1 MNGKCNEIDDAARGP
16 FDEDLDRFLGST
28 RISPPPGYES
38 VVTER
43 VGRRK
48 ARNDRA
54 FRGALCACGAV
65 ALSFSLWLGYGV
77 DRGGVTAMEPTPDEV
92 YVEIHVLED
101 LFFGAEALAD
111 DDLLDTLEFLMGG

>member
-1 MNGKCNEIDDAARGP
+1 MNGKFDEIDDVARGA
-16 FDEDLDRFLGST
+16 FDEELDRFLTST
-28 RISPPPGYES
+28 GISQPPGYAD
-38 VVTER
+38 VVANR
-43 VGRRK
+43 VCRRK

-54 FRGALCACGAV
+54 IRGALCACGAV

-77 DRGGVTAMEPTPDEV
+77 DRSGVTAMEPTPDEV